1 MFTVDT
7 AQQRAFFGQR
17 HVNVAGHIDMT
28 FEVTKPGENIAD
40 AIELTGHGPGT
51 GVVAIGDALQ
61 FAGLAGP
68 AVAPLEVLLEVR
80 AVAAWML
87 VLRLAQIAN
96 ALVKVLEGA

>member
-1 MFTVDT
+1 MFTVDA

-17 HVNVAGHIDMT
+17 HVNVAGRIFMT

-40 AIELTGHGPGT
+40 AIELTCHGPGT

-87 VLRLAQIAN
+87 VFRLAQIAN